1 MINIIIIHNDK
12 LQEVLTISIV
22 KVLNRKFYLTKSNLS
37 TQVSMFMIERINLK
51 TPCKVILHQQKIQH
65 MKKILTISLLAL
77 IIASCGGNKENKTP
91 ENSGPI
97 SNGDEG
103 NKIENGNPAYDP
115 NRGEGKFK
123 DVQVDVKLN
132 TTMAEAGNKTFD
144 VKCSSCHK
152 LTDEKLVGP
161 GWLGVTQRRQNAWI
175 MNFITNTDEMLNKDP
190 QAQAQLEIC
199 LVRMPNQSLSDDEAR
214 NLLEFMRKND
224 GVK

>member
-1 MINIIIIHNDK
+1 
-12 LQEVLTISIV
+12 
-22 KVLNRKFYLTKSNLS
+22 
-37 TQVSMFMIERINLK
+37 
-51 TPCKVILHQQKIQH
+51 
-65 MKKILTISLLAL
+65 MKKNSILIFILFSTL
-77 IIASCGGNKENKTP
+77 IIMSCGSKPANEGQTSTTETTD
-91 ENSGPI
+91 EDSEEE
-97 SNGDEG
+97 EG
-103 NKIENGNPAYDP
+103 NPSYDP

-123 DVQVDVKLN
+123 DVQVDAKLN

-190 QAQAQLEIC
+190 EAQAQLEIC